1 MDERAQKA
9 LDRMHS
15 TNQKMAAELA
25 ERAIGQMAVALH
37 QQGQPVTTQTLATAL
52 LAAVQGH
59 KPDHLQRLQH
69 EAAARLLGWAPAQP
83 D

>member
-9 LDRMHS
+9 LDRIHA
-15 TNQKMAAELA
+15 TNQKMAGELA
-25 ERAIGQMAVALH
+25 ERAIGQVAVALH
-37 QQGQPVTTQTLATAL
+37 HQGQPVTTQALVTAL
-52 LAAVQGH
+52 LAAVQDH